1 MRNDL
6 RYDIDLHQVK
16 RQERNVCLG
25 SLADI
30 RERTRGVRF
39 TPESGHAE
47 RHQRRP
53 LSAISGHPRAA

>member
-30 RERTRGVRF
+30 VQRHVISALPPIADIRQCGWHVRKV
-39 TPESGHAE
+39 P
-47 RHQRRP
+47 
-53 LSAISGHPRAA
+53 